1 MFFSMYGHEGEQQY
15 EQAFY
20 SKNLRKSH
28 KVRTFTF
35 EKHGLPWNCP
45 EWQAC
50 VMNKALTI

>member
-1 MFFSMYGHEGEQQY
+1 MIFSMYGHEGEQQY

-35 EKHGLPWNCP
+35 EKRGLPWNCP